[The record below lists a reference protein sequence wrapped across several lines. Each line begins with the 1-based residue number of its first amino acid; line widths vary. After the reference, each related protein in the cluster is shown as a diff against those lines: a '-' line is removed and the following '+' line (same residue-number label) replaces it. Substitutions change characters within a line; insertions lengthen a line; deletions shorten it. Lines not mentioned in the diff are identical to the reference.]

1 MPARSLTDATLPD
14 AIARLLEARQLG
26 TDRLTLEIAEASVM
40 HEQSR
45 TLPGLRQLAALGL
58 RVAVDGFGTSHSS
71 LSYLRRMPIRQ
82 VKIDSSFI
90 RRIDHD
96 TSDEAVV
103 RSIVDLGAKLG
114 LDVVAEG
121 VDKQII
127 WDHLRRMGCA
137 QAQGNLLARPMP
149 LPQLISWLHDDDP
162 ALRRLLTGARLNVN
176 APRSSVDV
184 RTGDPLRGQ
193 AS

>member
-1 MPARSLTDATLPD
+1 LVDATLPD
-14 AIARLLEARQLG
+14 AVARLLQAQALD
-26 TDRLTLEIAEASVM
+26 TDRLTLEIAEATIVN
-40 HEQSR
+40 EPDR
-45 TLPGLRQLAALGL
+45 TLPGLRQLSALGV

-82 VKIDSSFI
+82 VKIDAAFI

-96 TSDEAVV
+96 TADEAIV
-103 RSIVDLGAKLG
+103 RSIVELGAKLG

-121 VDKQII
+121 VDQQPV
-127 WDHLRRMGCA
+127 WDHLRRMGCG
-137 QAQGNLLARPMP
+137 QAQGNLLCRP
-149 LPQLISWLHDDDP
+149 LPLAEFAQWLDSDDP
-162 ALRRLLTGARLNVN
+162 ASRRLLAGNRLNVG
-176 APRSSVDV
+176 APRDSIDV